1 MREQGAHS
9 RKKEHHVGD
18 LEAEQSLEL
27 REVQGP
33 LSTSMSP
40 NNQHELNP
48 PGRATPD
55 YKDIGNLAPALS
67 LGVELGRNELRV
79 VER

>member
-48 PGRATPD
+48 PGGPPQTI
-55 YKDIGNLAPALS
+55 KTQETWLLLS
-67 LGVELGRNELRV
+67 VWAWSWEEMS
-79 VER
+79 